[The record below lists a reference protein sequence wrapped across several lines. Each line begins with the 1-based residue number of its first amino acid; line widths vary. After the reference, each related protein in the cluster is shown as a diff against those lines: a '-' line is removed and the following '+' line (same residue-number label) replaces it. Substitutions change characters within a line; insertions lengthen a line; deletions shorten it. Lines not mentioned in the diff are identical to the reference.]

1 MSRLIKQLDN
11 YIISLVLL
19 VTVLLPLQA
28 FGAAVII
35 QPYPYATPNYYPYV
49 PPPYYFHRYFLY
61 NPNGPEYYYY
71 GPTTIYPYNYHSY
84 NNYYN
89 PYAPNS
95 NY

>member
-1 MSRLIKQLDN
+1 MSILNKLLG
-11 YIISLVLL
+11 YCIISLVL
-19 VTVLLPLQA
+19 VIIVLLPLQG

-71 GPTTIYPYNYHSY
+71 GPTTIYPNYQSN

-89 PYAPNS
+89 PYAPNT